1 MKGTLI
7 LDRTEAREDGTR
19 IFIFEHTDEQ
29 DRCTFLR
36 FAETRMPAELAVA
49 LHQGDMVSAE
59 WSEDRILSGAV
70 DREATEQATREAD
83 NLLAK
88 LFAKG
93 KKK

>member
-1 MKGTLI
+1 LI
-7 LDRTEAREDGTR
+7 LDRTEAREDGAR
-19 IFIFEHTDEQ
+19 LFIFEHTDEK

-36 FAETRMPAELAVA
+36 FAEAKMPAELAAA
-49 LHQGDMVSAE
+49 LHQGDVVSAE
-59 WSEDRILSGAV
+59 WSEDRILSGV
-70 DREATEQATREAD
+70 IDREATEQATQEAD

>member
-7 LDRTEAREDGTR
+7 LDRMEARADGTK
-19 IFIFEHTDEQ
+19 IFIFEHTDES

-36 FAETRMPAELAVA
+36 FAETQIPAELAA
-49 LHQGDMVSAE
+49 TLHQGDMISAE
-59 WSEDRILSGAV
+59 WGEDRILSGAI
-70 DREATEQATREAD
+70 DRESTEQAAREAD